1 MNAIAGFFGSILKYI
16 LDFTGSY
23 GLSIILFTILVKLLL
38 TPLAI
43 KQTKSTFAMS
53 TINPKIKEIQEKYKN
68 KPEKQNEEIAKL
80 YKESD
85 INPLS
90 GCLPLLVQLPILYA
104 LFFVFKNPVQH
115 GVFESQA
122 VLSSSAQF
130 LWIKSFVKPDYILA
144 FLSGISALGMMFITT
159 PRDQMKGPMMPM
171 LIMMPLLSFWWGF
184 TFPAALTLYWTI
196 SNLFQALQYIVITK
210 PLKDKLEREKS
221 SENKF
226 DAKVSGRK

>member
-1 MNAIAGFFGSILKYI
+1 MNAIAGFFGMILKYI

-23 GLSIILFTILVKLLL
+23 GLSIIIFTILIKLLL

-90 GCLPLLVQLPILYA
+90 GCLPLLIQLPILYA
-104 LFFVFKNPVQH
+104 LFYVFRNPVAH
-115 GVFESQA
+115 GVFASNAEFM
-122 VLSSSAQF
+122 SASTQF

-144 FLSGISALGMMFITT
+144 FMSGISALGMMFITT

-184 TFPAALTLYWTI
+184 TFPAGLTLYWTI

-210 PLKDKLEREKS
+210 PLKDKLEKEKS
-221 SENKF
+221 DNKF